1 MKKKCAAIFLTM
13 AVFLFSA
20 LTAGAQPVDQVEK
33 KLDEA
38 WTAYNIGQYPKVLQL
53 VQPLASDGN
62 ARAQIIL
69 GRCYENGLGVPQD
82 MEMAAKWFRLA
93 AEQNNSEAQVLL
105 AYQYELGVGV
115 PKNDATVVD
124 LMTRAANAGNAEALF
139 NLALYHGQGKYGF
152 AKNPTESFRLA
163 KIAADH
169 GYAQAERY
177 VGACYE
183 FGVGV
188 PENKAE
194 AQIWYGKAKAQG
206 LEEDGNVFNFVREY
220 TMP

>member
-1 MKKKCAAIFLTM
+1 MKKNCAAIFLTM
-13 AVFLFSA
+13 AFFMFSA
-20 LTAGAQPVDQVEK
+20 LAVGAEPVNQVEK

-38 WTAYNIGQYPKVLQL
+38 WTAYNIGQYKKVLQL
-53 VQPLASDGN
+53 VQPLALDGN

-93 AEQNNSEAQVLL
+93 AEQNNSEAQILL

-115 PKNDATVVD
+115 PKNDAALVD

-139 NLALYHGQGKYGF
+139 NLALYHGQGKYGY
-152 AKNPTESFRLA
+152 AKNPVESFRLA
-163 KIAADH
+163 KIAADK

-188 PENKAE
+188 AENKAE

-206 LEEDGNVFNFVREY
+206 LEVEGNVFNFVHEY
-220 TMP
+220 SMP